1 MPISAPQVASAE
13 PEILTQIY
21 HHAGV
26 ITLNRP
32 KSLNA
37 LSLGMIRGIYAAL
50 LAWRDDPRVHFV
62 IIEGAGER
70 AFCAGGDIRAV
81 YYAQKTKDPIFPDAI
96 FREEYRMNHL
106 IHTYPKPYIA
116 LINGICMGGGLGVS
130 VHGSHRVVTDKT
142 MMAMPETTIGFFPDV
157 GAGYFLNQCPGFLG
171 TWMGVLGEKFNGADA
186 LYSGLGTHYIAAE
199 NIPMLREKLIQADF
213 SVIKTDEAAAQVDQ
227 IIALFPENP
236 PPSELAAIQT
246 EIDHWF
252 SADTV
257 EEIMARLAQTNHSKA
272 NHQKAVE
279 YLQLMSKKSPTS
291 LKVSLAALRR
301 ARGQNITDILCQEFY
316 LSQHFLEGHDL
327 SEGVRA
333 LLIDKD
339 QNPQWF
345 PSALEDIAESHVERY
360 FSPILDRPW
369 SL

>member
-13 PEILTQIY
+13 PEVCTQICR
-21 HHAGV
+21 HAGV

-50 LAWRDDPRVHFV
+50 LAWRDDPRVQFV
-62 IIEGAGER
+62 MIEGAGDR

-81 YYAQKTKDPIFPDAI
+81 YHAQKTKDLVFSDAI
-96 FREEYRMNHL
+96 FREEYQMNYL

-130 VHGSHRVVTDKT
+130 AHGSHRVVTDKT

-171 TWMGVLGEKFNGADA
+171 TWMGVLGEKFDGADA
-186 LYSGLGTHYIAAE
+186 LYSGLGTHYVSAE
-199 NIPMLREKLIQADF
+199 NIPTLREKLIQADF
-213 SVIKTDEAAAQVDQ
+213 STIKLDEVTTQVDQ
-227 IIALFPENP
+227 IIALFSENS
-236 PPSELAAIQT
+236 PPSQLASSQTAI
-246 EIDHWF
+246 DDWF
-252 SADTV
+252 SGDTV
-257 EEIMARLAQTNHSKA
+257 EEIMVRLAQADHKKA
-272 NHQKAVE
+272 TE
-279 YLQLMSKKSPTS
+279 YLQLLCKKSPTS
-291 LKVSLAALRR
+291 LKVSLASLRR
-301 ARGQNITDILCQEFY
+301 AKGQNIADVLCQEFY
-316 LSQHFLEGHDL
+316 LSQHFVESHDL

-339 QNPQWF
+339 QNPQWL
-345 PSALEDIAESHVERY
+345 PSALQDIAENDVEKY
-360 FSPILDRPW
+360 FSPIPDRPW